1 MIAEARDA
9 ARRGERPAFGGLNG
23 LAGRRRTACP
33 MRRIELCVAPGRTSP
48 FSAIEWVLITAGW
61 YQFHRPPLAA
71 TDS

>member
-48 FSAIEWVLITAGW
+48 FSAIE
-61 YQFHRPPLAA
+61 
-71 TDS
+71 